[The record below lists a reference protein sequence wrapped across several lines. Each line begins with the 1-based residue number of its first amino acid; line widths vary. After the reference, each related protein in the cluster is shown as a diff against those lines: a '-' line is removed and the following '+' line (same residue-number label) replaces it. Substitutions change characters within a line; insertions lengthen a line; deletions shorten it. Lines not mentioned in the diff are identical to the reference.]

1 VLILAAGL
9 AVTLILETQLRTLIQ
24 LIENGL
30 TRYQLMLSGLTLS
43 LGILLVTI
51 PFLPGVTLPN
61 QLYRTGKEPLIYE
74 FLQKQP
80 KETLVATLS
89 EEADFIPTL
98 AQRSTL
104 IALEYDYPYH
114 SRYYTQFQQRLL
126 DLVNAQYSSDL
137 REVQDFIRKY
147 GVDFWLI
154 DGESTFKADY
164 ISTRVLIRQVEL
176 VKPIVEKIEQGQVF
190 VLSTLVEGCAV
201 VKSEHRQLLNAQCIL
216 QQGQNKA

>member
-1 VLILAAGL
+1 
-9 AVTLILETQLRTLIQ
+9 
-24 LIENGL
+24 
-30 TRYQLMLSGLTLS
+30 
-43 LGILLVTI
+43 
-51 PFLPGVTLPN
+51 
-61 QLYRTGKEPLIYE
+61 
-74 FLQKQP
+74 
-80 KETLVATLS
+80 
-89 EEADFIPTL
+89 
-98 AQRSTL
+98 
-104 IALEYDYPYH
+104 
-114 SRYYTQFQQRLL
+114 
-126 DLVNAQYSSDL
+126 VNAQYSSDL